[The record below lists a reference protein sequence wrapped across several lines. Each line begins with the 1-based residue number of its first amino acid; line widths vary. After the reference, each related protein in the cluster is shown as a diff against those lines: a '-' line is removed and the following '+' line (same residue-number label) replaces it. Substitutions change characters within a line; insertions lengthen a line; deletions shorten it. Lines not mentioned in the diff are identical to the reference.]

1 MDNNDIKD
9 NSKDETCKNIPDL
22 SKIIDNIQSFKSTD
36 NLDKNIIN
44 EITKDNN
51 IFSNTANDLSFEKYK
66 QYDSASTFDTYKISQ
81 KVNNIPDESPLE
93 SSTNEDFLSLKR
105 LIDNTCSHS
114 LKNVQFDEYSDISE
128 NIDYNYIY
136 NDTNKKSFYR
146 VDNNHGNSNHTINI
160 LDDEDEDNDFKS
172 LNKTPISSNNNK
184 RFQKTKSIMKSSSK
198 SEIDKK
204 IGKNNDTNVNTYVNT
219 KINTNI
225 DTNVNTNNNLKKNN
239 IYLQKDDNKSLY
251 DVESNIQSSNTPSS
265 NTPSSKID
273 NKSTTWGSSLI
284 SPVRSIISY
293 SCDVY
298 NRYMKDDIS
307 PLSNI
312 DCDTNYNKE
321 EMIEYYEPIHFNKKS
336 YQDVER
342 DIDSLYLDHSE
353 KWSASFDILATY
365 LKGQKIIYME
375 SKYFCEERL
384 NYLMMPSI
392 LLSTIATVASNSF
405 SNYHWGPIAISAI
418 NGMIAFLLALVNYF
432 KLDAASEAHKISSHQ
447 YDKLQSSIE
456 FTSGSILLFKKMQS
470 NINNHHTDRNL
481 DNITDDSS
489 RYETDNKG
497 TTPVSVTD
505 NIFTKDKES
514 AMSDLLKD
522 VEKKISEIKET
533 NQFIIPRQIRFSY
546 PIIYNTNIFSLIK
559 KIEGYRKKTITTL
572 RDVKNDILYLNELKI
587 KISGNKEPEHN
598 HEKLKKLKFIQKK
611 MQFCVNQKREL
622 VNTILLLKS
631 AFSVIDQI
639 FRQEMEN
646 AEYEKKQWF
655 FIRWF
660 CNPYK
665 IKEKYVDPEALNTF
679 VIDLIDPFKD
689 P

>member
-1 MDNNDIKD
+1 MDNNPSNNVIENSINNTEHNTENNNDSSKINNEIKE
-9 NSKDETCKNIPDL
+9 NLDELNKMIQIMKNVKNIELNDDL
-22 SKIIDNIQSFKSTD
+22 NKNILTSVKNND
-36 NLDKNIIN
+36 NLFSKSF
-44 EITKDNN
+44 DNKETSLSDHRKR
-51 IFSNTANDLSFEKYK
+51 SN
-66 QYDSASTFDTYKISQ
+66 STFESIVEISPS
-81 KVNNIPDESPLE
+81 NNTQSPIE
-93 SSTNEDFLSLKR
+93 QTNIEDFSSLKK
-105 LIDNTCSHS
+105 LIDNTCSPV

-136 NDTNKKSFYR
+136 NDSNRKSFYKF
-146 VDNNHGNSNHTINI
+146 DNNHSNSNHTINI
-160 LDDEDEDNDFKS
+160 LDDDEDDNYMKPNS
-172 LNKTPISSNNNK
+172 INNGLLKTS
-184 RFQKTKSIMKSSSK
+184 
-198 SEIDKK
+198 
-204 IGKNNDTNVNTYVNT
+204 
-219 KINTNI
+219 
-225 DTNVNTNNNLKKNN
+225 LKKNLKTYKTEN
-239 IYLQKDDNKSLY
+239 DKSTS
-251 DVESNIQSSNTPSS
+251 DIKSNILLSETQSNIISS
-265 NTPSSKID
+265 EINNSRWAY
-273 NKSTTWGSSLI
+273 WGGSLM
-284 SPVRSIISY
+284 SPVKSIISY
-293 SCDVY
+293 GYDTY

-312 DCDTNYNKE
+312 DTDTNYKKE
-321 EMIEYYEPIHFNKKS
+321 EMIEYYEPIHYNKKS

-342 DIDSLYLDHSE
+342 EIDTLYLDHSE

-405 SNYHWGPIAISAI
+405 SNYNWGPIAISAI

-470 NINNHHTDRNL
+470 NSGNRYHDRNT
-481 DNITDDSS
+481 DNNTDDSS
-489 RYETDNKG
+489 RYETDDKTYDKTYDKG
-497 TTPVSVTD
+497 ITPISENLFSKDKD
-505 NIFTKDKES
+505 NKES

-533 NQFIIPRQIRFSY
+533 NQFIIPRQIRFAY

-572 RDVKNDILYLNELKI
+572 RDVKNDIMYLNQLKI
-587 KISGNKEPEHN
+587 KISENKEPTQN
-598 HEKLKKLKFIQKK
+598 SEKIKKLKFIQKK
-611 MQFCVNQKREL
+611 MQFCLNQKREL
-622 VNTILLLKS
+622 INTILLLKS

-646 AEYEKKQWF
+646 AEYEKRQWF

-665 IKEKYVDPEALNTF
+665 KKERYVDPEALNTF
-679 VIDLIDPFKD
+679 VIDLIDPFQDRVNKQK
-689 P
+689 